1 MSYSGKSLK
10 TMKKI
15 ILLLLAPAL
24 MFGCK
29 ENSPLSDVEL
39 NNPALIS
46 PEITLT
52 KHENEL
58 GRTNTELV
66 VYLNDKN
73 NNSIDLLK
81 GSVLLNDKPLGV
93 RTEIGGAPYYSLD
106 NIELVNK
113 RKYVFEISLADNK
126 AYTCTINSP
135 EKPIGQFN
143 VADYHNVGTPLVVSW
158 DRLNANGSIYYLE
171 IRNEDR
177 TEEIELSSIQTKV
190 GSYAIPSDVLALI
203 NNGQRSDVFITL
215 KSVTSGKVD
224 PRFNGGSIQIVES
237 ICKQVTLGYEDSSMG
252 DDIDYEVYTPK

>member
-1 MSYSGKSLK
+1 
-10 TMKKI
+10 MKKN
-15 ILLLLAPAL
+15 ILLLLALTL

-81 GSVLLNDKPLGV
+81 GSVSLNNKPLGV
-93 RTEIGGAPYYSLD
+93 HTEVGGAPYYSLD
-106 NIELVNK
+106 HIELVPK
-113 RKYVFEISLADNK
+113 RKYVFQIKLADDK
-126 AYTCTINSP
+126 IYPCTINSP
-135 EKPIGQFN
+135 EIALGDISVPE
-143 VADYHNVGTPLVVSW
+143 YHNMSSALVVRW
-158 DRLNANGSIYYLE
+158 GNLNKSGTDYYLE
-171 IRNEDR
+171 LGNEDR
-177 TEEIELSSIQTKV
+177 TQEIRLKV

-203 NNGQRSDVFITL
+203 SNGQRSDVLITMR
-215 KSVTSGKVD
+215 SVTSGKID
-224 PRFNGGSIQIVES
+224 PKFNGGSIQIIES
-237 ICKQVTLGYEDSSMG
+237 VCKQVTLGLEDSSMEENKN
-252 DDIDYEVYTPK
+252 YEAYVPK

>member
-1 MSYSGKSLK
+1 
-10 TMKKI
+10 MKKI

-58 GRTNTELV
+58 GRTNTELI

-81 GSVLLNDKPLGV
+81 GSVSLNNKSLGV
-93 RTEIGGAPYYSLD
+93 HTEVGGAPYYSMD
-106 NIELVNK
+106 NIELVPK
-113 RKYVFEISLADNK
+113 RKYKFAITLADEK
-126 AYTCTINSP
+126 TYPCTINSP
-135 EKPIGQFN
+135 E
-143 VADYHNVGTPLVVSW
+143 VALGDLSVPEYHNMSSALVVRW
-158 DRLNANGSIYYLE
+158 EKLNESGTDYYLE
-171 IRNEDR
+171 LGNEDR
-177 TEEIELSSIQTKV
+177 TEEIRLSSIQTKV

-203 NNGQRSDVFITL
+203 SNGQRSDVLITL
-215 KSVTSGKVD
+215 KSVTSGKID
-224 PRFNGGSIQIVES
+224 PRFNGGSIQIIES
-237 ICKQVTLGYEDSSMG
+237 VSKQVTLGLEDSSMG
-252 DDIDYEVYTPK
+252 EDKNYEAYVPM